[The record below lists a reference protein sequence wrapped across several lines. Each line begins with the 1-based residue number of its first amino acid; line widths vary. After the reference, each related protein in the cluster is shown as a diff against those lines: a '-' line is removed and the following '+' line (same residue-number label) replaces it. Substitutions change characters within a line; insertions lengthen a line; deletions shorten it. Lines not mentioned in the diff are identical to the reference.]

1 MRAEIGL
8 STIEGQKF
16 CPICTEIEKAKGIG
30 RSGGQRPR
38 APEKVTL
45 DPVQHPLLDLDPLG
59 SL

>member
-8 STIEGQKF
+8 STIEGQKL

-30 RSGGQRPR
+30 RIGGQRPC

-45 DPVQHPLLDLDPLG
+45 DPVQRPLLDLDPLG